1 MRTRT
6 PNRFSLIVIL
16 VIAICFAAITAKEN
30 NKNALISQHLG
41 NGLFLQEGTTY
52 TEPVF
57 VGPLSPKIRVKLNS
71 TGSLIL
77 QAGNIQQS
85 CKTASCTLIFDPHVE
100 TDSFDLSITA
110 LSDAHISNAELD
122 VIKYQQNTT
131 LNKLSP
137 DDWKLVAIILF
148 VALLLN
154 GALHKKHDLTQWLII
169 SLVATF
175 VAYNDALFAVAL
187 LFYLAITYALRRMVS
202 TARNRNLLS
211 LVLLTTI
218 FFLLLFKYNKDGIEK
233 IFANPGGF
241 DLLMPIGVSYFVIR
255 ILDTQLK
262 WYRQEALDFSFRE
275 YLFFILFP
283 GTLIAGP
290 IEDIKHFYT
299 NRVEQ
304 LKVDDISYGLSRILI
319 GVFKKI
325 VIADGFL
332 YGMMQG
338 KHFSEALWSS
348 SGNPVNLLVADPA
361 VASGADIFTFS
372 LLGLLFAYI
381 DFSAYSDI
389 AIGLSRMFG
398 YRIRENFNFPIF
410 AVNIREYWKRWHM
423 SLSDW
428 SFRNVYFPALIKT
441 QNSYLPLYVT
451 MLSIGFWHAFN
462 LSWFSWAIHHA
473 TGMVAVDIANRHWKP
488 GSRLKRMLAPV
499 RVSATVLYATMGF
512 IFVFFS
518 DYSIAITLYKNYWEW
533 IFSWAASS

>member
-1 MRTRT
+1 MRIRT
-6 PNRFSLIVIL
+6 PNRFSLIVVL

-30 NKNALISQHLG
+30 NKNALISQHLE
-41 NGLFLQEGTTY
+41 NGLYLEEGTTY

-77 QAGNIQQS
+77 QAGNIQQP

-100 TDSFDLSITA
+100 TDNFNLSITA
-110 LSDAHISNAELD
+110 LSDAHISNTELD

-187 LFYLAITYALRRMVS
+187 LCYLAITYALRKMVS